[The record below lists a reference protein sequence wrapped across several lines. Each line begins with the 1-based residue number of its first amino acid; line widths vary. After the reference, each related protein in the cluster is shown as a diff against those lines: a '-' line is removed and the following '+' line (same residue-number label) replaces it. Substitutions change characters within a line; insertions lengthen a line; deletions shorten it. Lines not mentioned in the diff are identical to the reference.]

1 MFNDKKCM
9 ECLLFPVCDG
19 GCNLKRLDCKVSG
32 KCYDNC
38 PIELKDMSILLDM
51 FYEAKISS

>member
-1 MFNDKKCM
+1 M